1 MKPSLHHMGLYGI
14 LTHPTVGYE
23 RLAAVMVD
31 AGLRI
36 IQLRMKDAPGDE
48 VRRTA
53 DRLRAVI
60 PSSVAFIINDD
71 PVIAAESGADGVHLG
86 QGDMPYVQARA
97 LLGSEA
103 IIGLSTHNPQ
113 QTRGACALLPDYIGV
128 GPVFATPTKKI
139 PDPAI
144 GLDGMAAM
152 LAVSTVPAVC
162 LGGIDHSNV
171 CAVMEAGARNI
182 CAVRCINASANPRQE
197 IARLQEE
204 MRRFS

>member
-1 MKPSLHHMGLYGI
+1 
-14 LTHPTVGYE
+14 
-23 RLAAVMVD
+23 MVE

-36 IQLRMKDAPGDE
+36 IQLRMKDVPAHD

-53 DRLRAVI
+53 EKLRKII
-60 PSSVAFIINDD
+60 PPEVAFIVNDD
-71 PVIAAESGADGVHLG
+71 PAIARDTGADGVHLG
-86 QGDMPYVQARA
+86 QGDMPYPQARA
-97 LLGSEA
+97 LLGNEA

-113 QTRGACALLPDYIGV
+113 QTRDACALLPDYIGV

-139 PDPAI
+139 PDPDI

-152 LAVSTVPAVC
+152 LAVATVPAVC

-171 CAVMEAGARNI
+171 RAVLEAGARNI
-182 CAVRCINASANPRQE
+182 CAVRCINASATPRQE